1 MRQIA
6 IAFCG
11 QVRGADLFRRALAP
25 ALSLRAQGRVQRILL
40 STWRGESDRFED
52 GAAALRALGVEI
64 VESAFPER
72 LAVPGNVFQQM
83 LALDRALD
91 QIDDDWLVLRT
102 RPDVVFIEEDALAS
116 VLLQQLPP
124 VLPPDGHPAVFAE
137 RVWVAY
143 FLPATPFL
151 AADQVFFG
159 RASDLRSLC
168 TYDLFTEAYQ
178 VTSRP
183 NEQIPK
189 NTSGAAAEIRRFL
202 TPFLAAYPMLREY
215 QFVWPK
221 HAIGTKLLPEVALYN
236 FRSRLYHE
244 YLALWLDLV
253 RRYFAV
259 GGVPAAS
266 GKVRLVRAIEGGA
279 DAGFNLVNDDPL
291 PPDLGARLAL
301 PQRGD
306 HSSRVS
312 FGAAW
317 LAPAF
322 AAPDADPLGALLLHE
337 PLARAAAYRN
347 DAARRQ
353 ELADYLRGLWRIA
366 DNPEPALP
374 FV

>member
-1 MRQIA
+1 MREVA

-11 QVRGADLFRRALAP
+11 LVRDSGIFRRALAP
-25 ALSLRAQGRVQRILL
+25 ALALRAQGRVQRVLL
-40 STWRGESDRFED
+40 STWRGEVDRFED
-52 GAAALRALGVEI
+52 GAAGLRALGVEVI
-64 VESAFPER
+64 ESDFPER

-91 QIDDDWLVLRT
+91 QIDEDWLVLRT
-102 RPDVVFIEEDALAS
+102 RPDVVFSDEDALAS
-116 VLLQQLPP
+116 VLFQPRPP
-124 VLPPDGHPAVFAE
+124 VSVPEGKACIFAE

-151 AADQVFFG
+151 AADQVFLG
-159 RASDLRSLC
+159 RASDLRCLC
-168 TYDLFTEAYQ
+168 SYSLFTEAYHIS
-178 VTSRP
+178 SRP

-189 NTSGAAAEIRRFL
+189 NTSGASAEIRRFL
-202 TPFLAAYPMLREY
+202 APFLHAYPILREY

-221 HAIGTKLLPEVALYN
+221 HAIGTSLLPEVALYN

-253 RRYFAV
+253 RRYFVV
-259 GGVPAAS
+259 GGVPGAS

-279 DAGFNLVNDDPL
+279 DPGFNLVNEDTL

-312 FGAAW
+312 FGGAW
-317 LAPAF
+317 LEAAF
-322 AAPDADPLGALLLHE
+322 ASPEADPLGALLLHE

-353 ELADYLRGLWRIA
+353 EVADYLRGLWRIA
-366 DNPEPALP
+366 DNPEPQPP
-374 FV
+374 FG

>member
-1 MRQIA
+1 MRNTA

-11 QVRGADLFRRALAP
+11 QVRDSGIFRRALAP
-25 ALSLRAQGRVQRILL
+25 ALALRTQGRVQRIVL
-40 STWRGESDRFED
+40 STWRGEADRFED
-52 GAAALRALGVEI
+52 GAAALRAQGVEI
-64 VESAFPER
+64 IESDFPER

-102 RPDVVFIEEDALAS
+102 RPDVVFTDEDALAA
-116 VLLQQLPP
+116 VLFQSLPP
-124 VLPPDGHPAVFAE
+124 VLPPDGRPAVFTE
-137 RVWVAY
+137 RVWVTY

-151 AADQVFFG
+151 AADQVFLG
-159 RASDLRSLC
+159 RASDLRTLC

-178 VTSRP
+178 ISSRP

-189 NTSGAAAEIRRFL
+189 NTSGASAEIRRFL
-202 TPFLAAYPMLREY
+202 TPFLAVYPILREY

-221 HAIGTKLLPEVALYN
+221 HAIGTTLLPEVALYN
-236 FRSRLYHE
+236 FRSRLFHE
-244 YLALWLDLV
+244 YMALWLDLV

-259 GGVPAAS
+259 GDVPAAH
-266 GKVRLVRAIEGGA
+266 GRVRLVRPTERGP
-279 DAGFNLVNDDPL
+279 DPGFNLVNADAL
-291 PPDLGARLAL
+291 PPDLGTRLAL
-301 PQRGD
+301 PQRGE

-322 AAPDADPLGALLLHE
+322 AAPEADPLGALLLHE

-347 DAARRQ
+347 DASRRQ
-353 ELADYLRGLWRIA
+353 ELAEYLRGLWRLA
-366 DNPEPALP
+366 DNPEPSLP
-374 FV
+374 FE

>member
-1 MRQIA
+1 MRPTA

-11 QVRGADLFRRALAP
+11 QLRDCGIFRRALAP

-40 STWRGESDRFED
+40 STWRGEPDRLED
-52 GAAALRALGVEI
+52 GAAALRAQGVEI
-64 VESAFPER
+64 IESDFPER

-91 QIDDDWLVLRT
+91 QVDDDWLVLRT
-102 RPDVVFIEEDALAS
+102 RPDVAFTDEDALAA
-116 VLLQQLPP
+116 VLFQPFLP
-124 VLPPDGHPAVFAE
+124 VLPPEGQAAIFTE
-137 RVWVAY
+137 RVWVTY

-151 AADQVFFG
+151 AADQVFYG
-159 RASDLRSLC
+159 RASDLRRLC

-178 VTSRP
+178 ITSRP

-189 NTSGAAAEIRRFL
+189 NTSGASAEIRRFL
-202 TPFLAAYPMLREY
+202 TPFLPAYPILREY

-221 HAIGTKLLPEVALYN
+221 HAIGTTLLPEVALYN
-236 FRSRLYHE
+236 VRSRLFHE
-244 YLALWLDLV
+244 YMALWLDLV

-266 GKVRLVRAIEGGA
+266 GKVQLLRASEGGA
-279 DAGFNLVNDDPL
+279 DPGFTLVNDDPL
-291 PPDLGARLAL
+291 PSDLGTRLAL
-301 PQRGD
+301 PQRGE

-317 LAPAF
+317 LTPVF
-322 AAPDADPLGALLLHE
+322 AAPEADPLGALLVHE
-337 PLARAAAYRN
+337 PLARVAAYRN

-366 DNPEPALP
+366 DNPEPLLP
-374 FV
+374 FS

>member
-1 MRQIA
+1 MRPTA

-11 QVRGADLFRRALAP
+11 QIRDSAIFRRALAP
-25 ALSLRAQGRVQRILL
+25 ALSLRAQGGVQRILL
-40 STWRGESDRFED
+40 STWRGEPDSFED

-64 VESAFPER
+64 IETDFPDR

-91 QIDDDWLVLRT
+91 HIDEDWRVLRT
-102 RPDVVFIEEDALAS
+102 RPDAVFTDEDALAS
-116 VLLQQLPP
+116 VLFQPLPP
-124 VLPPDGHPAVFAE
+124 VLPPEGQPPIFTE
-137 RVWVAY
+137 RVWVTY

-151 AADQVFFG
+151 AADQVFLG
-159 RASDLRSLC
+159 RASDLRALC
-168 TYDLFTEAYQ
+168 TYDLFTEAYRI
-178 VTSRP
+178 TSRP

-202 TPFLAAYPMLREY
+202 TPFLAAYPILREY

-221 HAIGTKLLPEVALYN
+221 HAIGTRLLPEVALYN

-244 YLALWLDLV
+244 YLAVWLDLV

-266 GKVRLVRAIEGGA
+266 GKVRLVRATEGGA
-279 DAGFNLVNDDPL
+279 DPGYNLVNDDPL
-291 PPDLGARLAL
+291 PPDLGTRLAL
-301 PQRGD
+301 PQLGD

-322 AAPDADPLGALLLHE
+322 AAPEADPLGALLLHE

-353 ELADYLRGLWRIA
+353 ELADYLRGLWRIS
-366 DNPEPALP
+366 DNPEPQLP
-374 FV
+374 FG